1 LYLRERSG
9 YPLWPKIRTA
19 LGLAIDYIRAN
30 FGVANYGFL
39 ASDYIVAILAVFYYH
54 NELHRPSS
62 AASREL
68 RRWFWATIVGS
79 RYAGRGFR
87 PNLTGDARFMKR
99 LAANGRAR
107 FPLRERV
114 PLYAIQRADYSRRS
128 MLTDGYF
135 CLLRLQHPKYME
147 DAQPIPEDL
156 IASRANR
163 HDKHHIFPRQ
173 QLVNLG
179 VRPSDY
185 NSITNICFLV
195 ARENQLIGSRQPR
208 RYLEDL
214 PRNRRVL
221 GSALRSHL
229 IPDGDDTGIWDV
241 KLKRGFRTFVRARTH
256 LIAHAFEVA
265 AGARLFSLE

>member
-1 LYLRERSG
+1 
-9 YPLWPKIRTA
+9 
-19 LGLAIDYIRAN
+19 
-30 FGVANYGFL
+30 
-39 ASDYIVAILAVFYYH
+39 
-54 NELHRPSS
+54 
-62 AASREL
+62 
-68 RRWFWATIVGS
+68 
-79 RYAGRGFR
+79 
-87 PNLTGDARFMKR
+87 MKR
-99 LAANGRAR
+99 LAVNGKAL
-107 FPLRERV
+107 FLLQDRV
-114 PLYAIQRADYSRRS
+114 PLYVIQRADYSRRS

-135 CLLRLQHPKYME
+135 CLLRLQHPKYMQ

-208 RYLEDL
+208 RYLQDL

-221 GSALRSHL
+221 ASALRSHL
-229 IPDGDDTGIWDV
+229 IPDGAGAGIWDV
-241 KLKRGFRTFVRARTH
+241 KLKRGFRSFVKARTR
-256 LIAHAFEVA
+256 LIARAFEVA
-265 AGARLFSLE
+265 AGVRLFSRE